1 MSGEIVSGNRR
12 VKLEDIMAR
21 GARAASGFAAT
32 GIGAGDTI
40 AIMMRND
47 PVFFEASV
55 AAGLLG
61 AYPVPIN
68 WHYTAEEAEHVL
80 TDSGAKALVV
90 HADLYP
96 RIRDVVPKDLPV
108 LVVETGPEIA
118 AAFSVDPQACAVPKG
133 ARDWHRWTDALP
145 PWDRPLTELPSTMIY
160 TSGTTGKPK
169 GVRRAPATQPVQ
181 EYNVALMTKLFGITP
196 GMRTVLSG
204 PLYHSAPN
212 AYGLTAM
219 RAGGTVILQPRF
231 DPEEMLR
238 LIEAEKI
245 THLYMVPTMFVRMLK
260 LPDEVK
266 RKYDL
271 SSLVDVIH
279 AAAPCPPEVKKRM
292 IEWWGPVINEFYG
305 STETS
310 GVTYCSATEW
320 VANPGTVGRP
330 VLEATVRIIGED
342 GSVLGPN
349 EIGEVYARHWKLSD
363 FTYHG
368 DQAKRAGVEHDGL
381 ITSGDVGYFN
391 DAGFLFLCDR
401 KKDMVISGGVNIY
414 PAEIEACLHTMPGV
428 HDCAVFGIPD
438 DEYGES
444 LAAFVQPMAGA
455 DIDAA
460 AVKAYVRQHL
470 AGYKVPKVVEFRP
483 DLPREDSG
491 KIFKRKLR
499 EPFWEKAGRAI

>member
-1 MSGEIVSGNRR
+1 MPGEIVSGARR
-12 VKLEDIMAR
+12 VSLESILER
-21 GARAASGFAAT
+21 GARAASGFSAA
-32 GIGAGDTI
+32 GIGMGDTV
-40 AIMMRND
+40 AILMRND

-96 RIRDVVPKDLPV
+96 RVKPVIPADVTV

-118 AAFSVDPQACAVPKG
+118 EAFGLDPAACKVPSG

-145 PWDRPLTELPSTMIY
+145 PWDGPLVELPSTMIY

-181 EYNVALMTKLFGITP
+181 EYNVALLTKLFGTAP

-245 THLYMVPTMFVRMLK
+245 THLYMVPTMFVRLLK
-260 LPDEVK
+260 LPEEL
-266 RKYDL
+266 RGKYDV
-271 SSLVDVIH
+271 SSLVNVIH

-292 IEWWGPVINEFYG
+292 LEWWGPVVNEFYG

-310 GVTYCSATEW
+310 GVTYCTGEEW
-320 VANPGTVGRP
+320 LAHPGTVGRP
-330 VLEATVRIIGED
+330 VLDATVRIIGED
-342 GSVLGPN
+342 GSALGPN
-349 EIGEVYARHWKLSD
+349 QIGEVYARHWKLSD

-368 DQAKRAGVEHDGL
+368 DASKRAGVEKDGL
-381 ITSGDVGYFN
+381 ITSGDVGYMN
-391 DAGFLFLCDR
+391 EAGFLFLCDR

-438 DEYGES
+438 EEYGEA
-444 LAAFVQPMAGA
+444 LAAVVQPMANAG
-455 DIDAA
+455 IDAA
-460 AVKAYVRQHL
+460 AVKAHVRQHL
-470 AGYKVPKVVEFRP
+470 AGYKVPKVVEFAAE
-483 DLPREDSG
+483 LPREDSG

-499 EPFWEKAGRAI
+499 EPYWANAGRSI